1 MISIFPVS
9 TQDGDL
15 EIQYAKVRGDL
26 RTFNPFAMGR
36 HAGIDIRIV
45 HSYAM

>member
-1 MISIFPVS
+1 MISMFPVS
-9 TQDGDL
+9 AQDGDL

-26 RTFNPFAMGR
+26 RTFNPFAVSR

-45 HSYAM
+45 RSYAM